1 MSKLGLTKKE
11 RINIV
16 LGIVLLLITDI
27 ENTEYIGPMNNF
39 IRQNCLK

>member
-27 ENTEYIGPMNNF
+27 ENTKYIGPMNHF
-39 IRQNCLK
+39 IQQNCLK